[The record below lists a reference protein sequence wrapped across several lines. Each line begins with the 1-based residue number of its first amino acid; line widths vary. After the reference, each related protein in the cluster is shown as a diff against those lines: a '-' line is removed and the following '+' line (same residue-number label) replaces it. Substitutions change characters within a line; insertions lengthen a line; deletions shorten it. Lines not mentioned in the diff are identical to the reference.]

1 MENAVEVT
9 SETGTYGSALSFSDP
24 GYLRSSLGSTLQL
37 YGCWRVKH
45 AQKACRITE
54 WFGLEGIFKTIF
66 QPSTRPGRP
75 GPAVQEDPK
84 HQLQGGE
91 EEMDVD
97 CRPVLVSPR
106 DDAPAPGPTLG
117 AVNRQPRPSPT
128 DAGGKVA
135 PDQDNV
141 TWDSDIS
148 GSSDRSPGQSSL
160 FAAEHM
166 AAAAPPDPSVTFRI
180 RPCHKSSSGVS
191 AGWLQV
197 KLLGK
202 QGARRGG
209 SSDALSRGHVEE
221 PAARRGREKQ
231 KAKFDEALEPPTPG
245 RHVGAG
251 PEEPVEVTGGLEPL
265 SEQRNARIVMTTL
278 LLTEQVTREERGSEG
293 NYVLYGSSCAEITE
307 EAEYVKKQPPQASG
321 DKAEP
326 KSSGWRWSRG
336 PVAMAMKE
344 TEERLLLV
352 SRENQVLKI
361 KLEATRE
368 AGVQALRSASQKLY
382 GNYQTRSEELKK
394 SHEKEKQ
401 QIQASN
407 LQEEEKLRQIS
418 QNASRL
424 AEGIGEKRSRVA
436 ELEKRVQRMEEEKKT
451 LIEKKTAFEKTLQE
465 MTSRNED
472 SRRCLD
478 LQKRIS
484 TLQEQI
490 CHLQRV
496 IRAQH
501 HGLRGV
507 IQEAE
512 ELKKELRSQDE
523 KIENLTEKLSALEA
537 QNKELKDRVEFWSGQ
552 PKTKVSKAAWTDAP
566 RGFGV
571 SPYLMLTRLR
581 KQDS

>member
-1 MENAVEVT
+1 
-9 SETGTYGSALSFSDP
+9 
-24 GYLRSSLGSTLQL
+24 
-37 YGCWRVKH
+37 
-45 AQKACRITE
+45 
-54 WFGLEGIFKTIF
+54 
-66 QPSTRPGRP
+66 
-75 GPAVQEDPK
+75 
-84 HQLQGGE
+84 
-91 EEMDVD
+91 
-97 CRPVLVSPR
+97 
-106 DDAPAPGPTLG
+106 
-117 AVNRQPRPSPT
+117 
-128 DAGGKVA
+128 
-135 PDQDNV
+135 
-141 TWDSDIS
+141 
-148 GSSDRSPGQSSL
+148 
-160 FAAEHM
+160 
-166 AAAAPPDPSVTFRI
+166 
-180 RPCHKSSSGVS
+180 
-191 AGWLQV
+191 
-197 KLLGK
+197 
-202 QGARRGG
+202 
-209 SSDALSRGHVEE
+209 
-221 PAARRGREKQ
+221 
-231 KAKFDEALEPPTPG
+231 
-245 RHVGAG
+245 
-251 PEEPVEVTGGLEPL
+251 
-265 SEQRNARIVMTTL
+265 
-278 LLTEQVTREERGSEG
+278 
-293 NYVLYGSSCAEITE
+293 
-307 EAEYVKKQPPQASG
+307 
-321 DKAEP
+321 
-326 KSSGWRWSRG
+326 
-336 PVAMAMKE
+336 MAMKE
-344 TEERLLLV
+344 TEEQLLLV

-382 GNYQTRSEELKK
+382 ENYQTRSEELKK

-537 QNKELKDRVEFWSGQ
+537 QNKELKDRVQFWSGQ
-552 PKTKVSKAAWTDAP
+552 PKTKVSKAAWTEPLERHRA
-566 RGFGV
+566 GHA
-571 SPYLMLTRLR
+571 LTPSARESFRDCILSER
-581 KQDS
+581 NSL